1 MGESRNWKYTP
12 EDTNSHQ
19 LYTQVPVDLVHL
31 SGSQKKTKKTK
42 DMDVGKCLGRKN
54 LEMGR

>member
-1 MGESRNWKYTP
+1 MGESCNWKYTP

-31 SGSQKKTKKTK
+31 SGSQKKTK
-42 DMDVGKCLGRKN
+42 DMDVGKGLGRKN